1 MIQFDQFQSWHAHDV
16 NTKMTDKRG
25 NMHLPILNISKSS
38 DLFFQVGTNWKKP
51 PIKLKHFREQSL
63 SRPAVLP
70 FYFEQAKSLKL
81 KRNLAQVRVKQRNE
95 SPQSQKKV
103 P

>member
-1 MIQFDQFQSWHAHDV
+1 MLAVEPFQFCDV
-16 NTKMTDKRG
+16 HNENIKKTDKRG
-25 NMHLPILNISKSS
+25 NMHHPILDISKSRYPS
-38 DLFFQVGTNWKKP
+38 FQVGTNWKKP
-51 PIKLKHFREQSL
+51 PIKLKHFREQPL
-63 SRPAVLP
+63 SRPAMLP

-95 SPQSQKKV
+95 SPQSQKRV